1 MLTSSLCLCFEAVL
15 GVIAGG
21 LVLLLPET
29 KGRVLPETVE
39 DVENFHRWVTM
50 INLQQF
56 SLAIQKNPC
65 PEGIL
70 GVTCLPCWFPRSC
83 WVISRFWL
91 DKFRIAAL
99 VSQMSCSTI
108 INGICVKKKPLNNW
122 TEKGKSWQ
130 QLCMWCRKRQY
141 LLGSQSKP
149 KGMYMIIFLGQGWAG
164 EELEVIGAPWTA
176 SFLVDVHVLLLL
188 QAKCSKGQQNLSP
201 GARNRGSTR
210 MKKV

>member
-56 SLAIQKNPC
+56 SLAIQQNPC

-83 WVISRFWL
+83 WVVSRFWL

-108 INGICVKKKPLNNW
+108 INGICVKKKKKKTLKI
-122 TEKGKSWQ
+122 EQKKGS
-130 QLCMWCRKRQY
+130 LDSSFACGA
-141 LLGSQSKP
+141 GSAS
-149 KGMYMIIFLGQGWAG
+149 IFW
-164 EELEVIGAPWTA
+164 
-176 SFLVDVHVLLLL
+176 
-188 QAKCSKGQQNLSP
+188 
-201 GARNRGSTR
+201 GARANLRECIWSFSWG
-210 MKKV
+210 KAEQVKNLKL